1 LADLPNRSIQTSHES
16 VSMKKALK
24 RTEKGKGI
32 KPGELRRIQL
42 NGREV
47 TYTLM
52 RCRRRTIGMRID
64 RSGLTVRI
72 PVKET
77 MQWVESVLQNR
88 ADWIVTKLNEW
99 KNKKPRGPAW
109 EEGSIFPL
117 LGEPWRVTVT
127 PAGTVHMI
135 PLQSS
140 AGEEE
145 KQLNLALP
153 SLLTA
158 QQIERAVM
166 DWYHHHAQ
174 ECFSKRITLYA
185 EKLGVA
191 LPQLRLSR
199 ARTLWGSCH
208 SRGVVRLNWRLIQK
222 LLDLVDYVVAHELS
236 HLIEMNHSPAFWQT
250 VESVY
255 PDYKAARKRLRTTG

>member
-1 LADLPNRSIQTSHES
+1 
-16 VSMKKALK
+16 MKKALT
-24 RTEKGKGI
+24 RTQKEKGLNA
-32 KPGELRRIQL
+32 GELRRIHL

-72 PVKET
+72 PVRET

-88 ADWIVTKLNEW
+88 ADWIVKKLNEW
-99 KNKKPRGPAW
+99 KNRKPRGPAW

-127 PAGTVHMI
+127 PAGMVRMI
-135 PLQSS
+135 PLQAS

-174 ECFSKRITLYA
+174 ECFSKRMTLYA

-208 SRGVVRLNWRLIQK
+208 SSGIVRLNWRLIQK
-222 LLDLVDYVVAHELS
+222 PLDLVDYVVAHELS
-236 HLIEMNHSPAFWQT
+236 HLIEMNHSPAFWQM
-250 VESVY
+250 VGSVY
-255 PDYKAARKRLRTTG
+255 PDYKAARKRLRTAG

>member
-1 LADLPNRSIQTSHES
+1 MARLPDRAIQTSHKQCEHEKS
-16 VSMKKALK
+16 FN
-24 RTEKGKGI
+24 ENPKGKGV
-32 KPGELRRIQL
+32 KRWGASPYPPERPRGDVHPHALQKTNNWYE
-42 NGREV
+42 
-47 TYTLM
+47 
-52 RCRRRTIGMRID
+52 D
-64 RSGLTVRI
+64 RSQRFDG
-72 PVKET
+72 
-77 MQWVESVLQNR
+77 SQNR
-88 ADWIVTKLNEW
+88 ADWIVKKLNEW
-99 KNKKPRGPAW
+99 KNRKPRGPAW

-127 PAGTVHMI
+127 PAGMVRMI
-135 PLQSS
+135 PLQTS

-145 KQLNLALP
+145 KQLNLPLP

-174 ECFSKRITLYA
+174 ECFSKRMTLYA

-208 SRGVVRLNWRLIQK
+208 SSGIVRLNWRLIQK
-222 LLDLVDYVVAHELS
+222 PLDLVDYVVAHELS
-236 HLIEMNHSPAFWQT
+236 HLIEMNHSPAFWQM

>member
-1 LADLPNRSIQTSHES
+1 
-16 VSMKKALK
+16 MKKALSK
-24 RTEKGKGI
+24 TQKEGGLKA
-32 KPGELRRIQL
+32 GELRNIHL

-47 TYTLM
+47 TYILM

-72 PVKET
+72 PVRET
-77 MQWVESVLQNR
+77 LQWVESVLEKR

-99 KNKKPRGPAW
+99 KNRKPSGPAW
-109 EEGSIFPL
+109 EEGSIFLL
-117 LGEPWRVTVT
+117 LGAPWRVTVT
-127 PAGTVHMI
+127 TAGTVCMV
-135 PLQSS
+135 PLDIG
-140 AGEEE
+140 AGVEET
-145 KQLNLALP
+145 QFRLPLP

-166 DWYHHHAQ
+166 DWYHHHAL
-174 ECFSKRITLYA
+174 ECFSRRMTLYA
-185 EKLGVA
+185 QKLGVA
-191 LPQLRLSR
+191 LPQLRLSH

-222 LLDLVDYVVAHELS
+222 PLDLVDYVVAHELS

-250 VESVY
+250 VESIY
-255 PDYKAARKRLRTTG
+255 PDYKAARKRLRMLG